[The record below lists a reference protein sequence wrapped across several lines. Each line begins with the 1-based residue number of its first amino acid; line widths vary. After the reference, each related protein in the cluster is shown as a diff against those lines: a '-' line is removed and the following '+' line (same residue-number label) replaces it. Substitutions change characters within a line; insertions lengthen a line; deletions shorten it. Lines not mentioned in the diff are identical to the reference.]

1 MANSSTPDE
10 LVRVVRSPSDKR
22 DYQHLVLENQLKVL
36 LVHCPDSSKAAAS
49 MAVNAG
55 HFDDP
60 PHTQG
65 LAHFLEH
72 MFFMG
77 SQSYPEPSSFNDF
90 LSAHGGQH
98 NAWTGTEF
106 TNFHFDCNANALE
119 TALERFASILKE
131 PLFSN
136 EWVQKEKQS
145 IESEFRLK
153 QKDELR
159 RLYQVHKVTANQDH
173 PFSQFSVGNLNTLK
187 DDKHG
192 TLQQKLIQFYQD
204 HYSANQMQLVV
215 AGPQSLTKLADI
227 IQTLFADIQNHKK
240 PKLSIKAPL
249 YTAEQKGL
257 FLQVRPLK
265 KAYRLILTFPLPGI
279 DQDYR
284 NKTTSFIAHIVGYE
298 GPGSLFNCLRD
309 KGWINSLSAGGGISG
324 SNFKD
329 FNVNIQLTESGRKNI
344 TTILQWVFAYLG
356 KINTDG
362 IEDWRYQER
371 KVTSELSFLYQEP
384 TPVGELVSQLSI
396 NAFHYSKADIIYG
409 DYRMDGLDHD
419 YAAKLLALMTPA
431 HSRITLI
438 SPDVET
444 NQKAPIYDT
453 EYSVTKLTESQL
465 DLFTRFPCDFNAM
478 LPKRNRFINDRLHPQ
493 PLESENALPTC
504 LSSSDLME
512 LWHLQDNEFRVPKGH
527 IYLALKLPAVTSSAY
542 YFAIARLW
550 SELIIDALNDD
561 LYDAEVAGL
570 HFNIY
575 PTQQGIVIHT
585 TGLSEGQLPL
595 MSHLMKRALLLK
607 FAHRRFRDIK
617 HTLVANWQSAHQN
630 QPLNKLFAE
639 LNQQLQPGLFRLPEL
654 ANQLLSLSFREF
666 TQALEKMFEPV
677 YVQAFMH
684 GDWQSQQADRLATL
698 IRENLPTQQPAAK
711 DRETVKRVGDFLSK
725 TLEVPCSHSDNAVLF
740 YQQGNNDSEQEQVCY
755 MLLQQLVHQP
765 FFHDIRTK
773 KQLGYAAGSQY
784 FPIQRLPGILFF
796 IQSNTASTDRLTT
809 EILNS
814 LEQLFVQLDSTTL
827 KAWHHSKSV
836 LEQQIRTRDRSLRVK
851 SQRLWGAIQLGDT
864 SFNRQLRLL
873 DALGKYQLADWLS
886 DIKQKLSQNSG
897 WLRLQTTS
905 QGK

>member
-1 MANSSTPDE
+1 MANSSKTDE

-22 DYQHLVLENQLKVL
+22 DYQHLVLDNQLKVL
-36 LVHCPDSSKAAAS
+36 LVHCPDSVKAAS
-49 MAVNAG
+49 SIAVSAG

-77 SQSYPEPSSFNDF
+77 SQSYPEPSAFNDF

-119 TALERFASILKE
+119 AAFERFASILKE
-131 PLFSN
+131 PLFSDK
-136 EWVQKEKQS
+136 WIQKEKQS

-173 PFSQFSVGNLNTLK
+173 PFSLFSVGNLNTLK
-187 DDKHG
+187 DDEHG
-192 TLQQKLIQFYQD
+192 TLQQKLKRFYES
-204 HYSANQMQLVV
+204 HFSANRMQLVL
-215 AGPQSLTKLADI
+215 AGPQSLTELEAIATRHFSD
-227 IQTLFADIQNHKK
+227 FQNHAQ
-240 PKLSIKAPL
+240 PKTAITEPL
-249 YTAEQKGL
+249 YTEEQKGL
-257 FLQVRPLK
+257 FIQVKPLK
-265 KAYRLILTFPLPGI
+265 DAYRLILTFPLPGI

-329 FNVNIQLTESGRKNI
+329 FNVNIQLTLSGRKNI
-344 TTILQWVFAYLG
+344 DTILQWVFAYLR
-356 KINTDG
+356 KVKTEG
-362 IEDWRYQER
+362 IVDWRYQER
-371 KVTSELSFLYQEP
+371 KITSELSFLYQEP
-384 TPVGELVSQLSI
+384 TPVGELASQLSI
-396 NAFHYSKADIIYG
+396 NAFHYSLEDTIYG
-409 DYRMDGLDHD
+409 DYRMDELNNA
-419 YAAKLLALMTPA
+419 YAEKLLTLMTPK

-438 SPDVET
+438 APDVKTDRE
-444 NQKAPIYDT
+444 APIYNT
-453 EYSVTKLTESQL
+453 QYSVEKLTESQL
-465 DLFTRFPCDFNAM
+465 TKLSQTPAEFIAK
-478 LPKRNRFINDRLHPQ
+478 LPERNRFINDRLHPQ
-493 PLESENALPTC
+493 PLENETLLPEC
-504 LSSSDLME
+504 ISSSDLME
-512 LWHLQDNEFRVPKGH
+512 LWHLQDTEFRVPKGH

-595 MSHLMKRALLLK
+595 MSHLMKRALVLK

-617 HTLVANWQSAHQN
+617 QTLVANWQSAHQN

-654 ANQLLSLSFREF
+654 ANQLSALSFREF
-666 TQALEKMFEPV
+666 TQALERMFEPV
-677 YVQAFMH
+677 YIKAFMH
-684 GDWQSQQADRLATL
+684 GDWQTRQAHELAEL
-698 IRENLPTQQPAAK
+698 IQANLPTERPAQK
-711 DRETVKRVGDFLSK
+711 DRDSVKKVSAFSNQE
-725 TLEVPCSHSDNAVLF
+725 LEVPCSHPDNAILL
-740 YQQGNNDSEQEQVCY
+740 YQQGNNDSEREQICY
-755 MLLQQLVHQP
+755 MLLQQLVHQA
-765 FFHDIRTK
+765 FFHDIRTE

-784 FPIQRLPGILFF
+784 FPVQRLPGILFF
-796 IQSNTASTDRLTT
+796 VQSNSAPTDTLFD
-809 EILNS
+809 EVSDS
-814 LEQLFVQLDSTTL
+814 LEKLFSRLDTTTL
-827 KAWHHSKSV
+827 KVWHHTKAV
-836 LEQQIRTRDRSLRVK
+836 LQQQIRTRDRSLRVK

-873 DALGKYQLADWLS
+873 DALDNYQLTDWLT
-886 DIKQKLSQNSG
+886 DIRQKLSQNSG
-897 WLRLQTTS
+897 WLRLQTS
-905 QGK
+905 